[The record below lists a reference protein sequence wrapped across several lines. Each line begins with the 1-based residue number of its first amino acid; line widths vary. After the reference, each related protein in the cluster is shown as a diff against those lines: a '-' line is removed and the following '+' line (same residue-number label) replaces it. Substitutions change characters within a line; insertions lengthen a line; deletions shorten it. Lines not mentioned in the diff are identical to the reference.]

1 MQTLLRGLDAELDYR
16 IQMASA
22 RPAMSPMIA
31 MIEAVIYG
39 KSLSIF
45 GPDWPRLG
53 VIDME

>member
-1 MQTLLRGLDAELDYR
+1 MLHGLAELDYR